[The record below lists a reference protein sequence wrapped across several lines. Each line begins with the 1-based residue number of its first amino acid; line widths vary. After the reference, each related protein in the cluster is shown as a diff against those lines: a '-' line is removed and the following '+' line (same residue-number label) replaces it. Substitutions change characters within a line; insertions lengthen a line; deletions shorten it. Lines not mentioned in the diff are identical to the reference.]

1 MAKLR
6 RAQPLRGG
14 RKWTALPIDEWL
26 TFLGQTKAWLAA
38 QTGYSEPYISL
49 IASGKKRYNQDNIER
64 ISTALGIHPSQLHHK
79 PTEQDFWS
87 VWATL
92 DTEQRRRAAA
102 MVKAF
107 RDAG

>member
-1 MAKLR
+1 MAKPR
-6 RAQPLRGG
+6 RPLTSHPG

-26 TFLGQTKAWLAA
+26 TFMGRTKAWLASE
-38 QTGYSEPYISL
+38 TGYSEPYISL
-49 IASGKKRYNQDNIER
+49 ISSGKKRYNQDNIER
-64 ISTALGIHPSQLHHK
+64 IAAALGIHPSQLHHK

-87 VWATL
+87 VWQSL
-92 DTEQRRRAAA
+92 DSEQRRRAAA